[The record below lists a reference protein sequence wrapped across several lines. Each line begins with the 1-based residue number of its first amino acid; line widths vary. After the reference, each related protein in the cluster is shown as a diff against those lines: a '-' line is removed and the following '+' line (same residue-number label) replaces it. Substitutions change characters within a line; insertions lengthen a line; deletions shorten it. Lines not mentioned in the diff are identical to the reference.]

1 MITLYTWVMRESI
14 TAYHKKLWSGH
25 YVSFEQ
31 LYKYITA
38 AWVGGTKPAKS
49 DWTHKVSLD
58 SEHSFQQI
66 NGFLFLN
73 LLRGR
78 VLRLLLFF
86 LILTCYFVHCETVE
100 GYNSVIHVQYYINN
114 TINKYMLRPLHTLL
128 EQQQR
133 WALPPV
139 PFLRRAQSTYQDVG
153 CYSPAAPENTHRSY
167 LNQHTIFMTFSR
179 VLSDPVLS
187 HYLAKRCSVIQ
198 D

>member
-1 MITLYTWVMRESI
+1 MRESI

-38 AWVGGTKPAKS
+38 AWVSGTKPAKS

-78 VLRLLLFF
+78 VLWLLLFF
-86 LILTCYFVHCETVE
+86 LILTYYFVHCETVE

-114 TINKYMLRPLHTLL
+114 TKSINTCSDLFTHFSNSSNVGL
-128 EQQQR
+128 
-133 WALPPV
+133 
-139 PFLRRAQSTYQDVG
+139 FLRFHSSAGHNPFIRMSAATHQQHLKTHTVAIWTNTQ
-153 CYSPAAPENTHRSY
+153 YSWHSPGSY
-167 LNQHTIFMTFSR
+167 LIQSWVTIWPNA
-179 VLSDPVLS
+179 VL
-187 HYLAKRCSVIQ
+187 
-198 D
+198 